1 MLSWFD
7 FEINK
12 YYQALLV
19 HFIILKFYPL
29 YHLVDLIEVIDK
41 D

>member
-1 MLSWFD
+1 MLSWF
-7 FEINK
+7 EINN

-19 HFIILKFYPL
+19 HFIIFNFYPF
-29 YHLVDLIEVIDK
+29 YHLVNLIEVIDK